1 MRRAWLT
8 GTGIVAACAVTAQA
22 ALSSLT
28 WPEVRERFRMTN
40 PALQAARI
48 GVDEATATETTAF
61 LRPNPLLSVVVDN
74 IGHTESGDP
83 FANAVPVAT
92 FSYLHERQQK
102 RELRK
107 DSARGATVIA
117 MSGQADLERT
127 MLFSVR
133 SAFVQVL
140 QARAFRALARDNLAS
155 YDQVL
160 AIGSDR
166 VQSGDIAQIDLDRLQ
181 LQRIQYQ
188 TDLQTAEVSLRTAK
202 IQLLRLL
209 NDQQTPVDQFDVEG
223 LFDFTTE
230 IGSLE
235 MFRRVALETR
245 PDLKAAAQAI
255 DKARTD
261 HLLAMAN
268 GSTDPTISVDAGF
281 PAVSRASQN
290 YTPVLYQYVGLGLTI
305 PLRIFDRNQGE
316 KLRTQ
321 LDITRT
327 QRLADAARLQAFSDV
342 DVAYETVMSTV
353 ALLQPYK
360 TTYLEQA
367 TRVRDTVTFA
377 YQRGGAALLELLQ
390 AQQEYR
396 TVQMGYVNLIG
407 AYLMAAAQLNLAVG
421 QELLP

>member
-1 MRRAWLT
+1 MRRAWTT
-8 GTGIVAACAVTAQA
+8 GMGMVAACAVTAQA
-22 ALSSLT
+22 APSSLT
-28 WPEVRERFRMTN
+28 WPEVRERVRMTN

-48 GVDEATATETTAF
+48 GVDEATATEATAF
-61 LRPNPLLSVVVDN
+61 LRPNPVLSLIVDN

-83 FANAVPVAT
+83 FTNALPVAT

-102 RELRK
+102 RELRR
-107 DSARGATVIA
+107 DSARGATAIA
-117 MSGQADLERT
+117 TSGQADLERT
-127 MLFSVR
+127 LLFSVR

-140 QARAFRALARDNLAS
+140 QARAFRSLARDNLTS

-166 VQSGDIAQIDLDRLQ
+166 VRSGDIAQIDLDRLQ

-223 LFDFTTE
+223 EFDFSTDV
-230 IGSLE
+230 GSLE
-235 MFRRVALETR
+235 TFRRVALETR
-245 PDLKAAAQAI
+245 PDLKAAVQAI
-255 DKARTD
+255 DKARSD

-281 PAVSRASQN
+281 PSVSRASYN
-290 YTPVLYQYVGLGLTI
+290 FNVPLYQYVGVGVTV

-316 KLRTQ
+316 KLRTL
-321 LDITRT
+321 LDITRSEKV
-327 QRLADAARLQAFSDV
+327 ADAARLQAFSDV
-342 DVAYETVMSTV
+342 DVAYETLTSTV
-353 ALLQPYK
+353 SLLQPYK
-360 TTYLEQA
+360 TTYLGQA

-396 TVQMGYVNLIG
+396 SVQLGYVNLIG

-421 QELLP
+421 QEVLP

>member
-1 MRRAWLT
+1 
-8 GTGIVAACAVTAQA
+8 
-22 ALSSLT
+22 
-28 WPEVRERFRMTN
+28 
-40 PALQAARI
+40 
-48 GVDEATATETTAF
+48 
-61 LRPNPLLSVVVDN
+61 
-74 IGHTESGDP
+74 
-83 FANAVPVAT
+83 
-92 FSYLHERQQK
+92 
-102 RELRK
+102 
-107 DSARGATVIA
+107 
-117 MSGQADLERT
+117 
-127 MLFSVR
+127 
-133 SAFVQVL
+133 
-140 QARAFRALARDNLAS
+140 
-155 YDQVL
+155 
-160 AIGSDR
+160 
-166 VQSGDIAQIDLDRLQ
+166 
-181 LQRIQYQ
+181 
-188 TDLQTAEVSLRTAK
+188 
-202 IQLLRLL
+202 
-209 NDQQTPVDQFDVEG
+209 
-223 LFDFTTE
+223 
-230 IGSLE
+230 
-235 MFRRVALETR
+235 
-245 PDLKAAAQAI
+245 
-255 DKARTD
+255 
-261 HLLAMAN
+261 MAN

-421 QELLP
+421 QEVLP